1 VNYEKILLI
10 EPPMN
15 ILKSIEGKRVGLPI
29 GIAYLGSYLRE
40 KGYDVFLLDAIV
52 EGFEHETLLNREN
65 NIVRFGL
72 SFESI
77 SEKIKELKPD
87 VVGVSSKF
95 TPQWDNVK
103 EILELTKGISQDII
117 TVVGGAHPMA
127 EPVKSLSCS
136 CLDYVILGEGEDSL
150 FNLMEY
156 LNERYKIEDIDGIAY
171 RRNGDVVVQQK
182 QHFILDLDS
191 LPYPAR
197 DLLHIEKYYKFP
209 AHGDKIT
216 ERYASLLSSRGCIAN
231 CIFCSVRNLWG
242 KDFRMRS
249 ASNVL
254 DEITLLTEKYEIK
267 EIHFEDDNLTAN
279 KKRAYEIFNG
289 IIERNLNIYWCL
301 ANGIALY
308 TLNEDLLEVMK
319 KSGCYSLGLAI
330 ESGSQEVLNKIIKKP
345 LNLKKVKPLIKK
357 IKELQI
363 RTSAFFIIGFPGETK
378 EQIYQT
384 LNFASEIEVNY
395 VVFYIATPFPGT
407 QLYEIALRENVLIS
421 DNFDFSDLRWSK
433 GNIITKEFTPEE
445 LEKIRVE
452 YWQKIN
458 KIIHMKGGPIKENL
472 PHDYD

>member
-1 VNYEKILLI
+1 
-10 EPPMN
+10 
-15 ILKSIEGKRVGLPI
+15 
-29 GIAYLGSYLRE
+29 
-40 KGYDVFLLDAIV
+40 
-52 EGFEHETLLNREN
+52 
-65 NIVRFGL
+65 
-72 SFESI
+72 
-77 SEKIKELKPD
+77 
-87 VVGVSSKF
+87 
-95 TPQWDNVK
+95 
-103 EILELTKGISQDII
+103 
-117 TVVGGAHPMA
+117 
-127 EPVKSLSCS
+127 
-136 CLDYVILGEGEDSL
+136 
-150 FNLMEY
+150 MEY

-384 LNFASEIEVNY
+384 LNFASEIEVDY

-458 KIIHMKGGPIKENL
+458 KIYSYERGDN
-472 PHDYD
+472 